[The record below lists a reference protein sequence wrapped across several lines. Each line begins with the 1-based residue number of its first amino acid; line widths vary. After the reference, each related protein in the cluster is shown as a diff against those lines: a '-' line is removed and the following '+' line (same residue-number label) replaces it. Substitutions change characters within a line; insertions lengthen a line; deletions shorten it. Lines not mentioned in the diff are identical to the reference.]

1 MPTLNLQQI
10 ADHVEGTIKGDPS
23 IHVVG
28 IAPADTAQEGFLTF
42 AENERYLEAA
52 LNSKASAI
60 LIPKGDIET
69 NKNVI
74 QVENVRVGFAKVLSL
89 LYPDNQPTPGMH
101 PSAVVAPNATVAK
114 SAYIGPH
121 CIIESGAKIGEN
133 VTLSGHVYVGTHA
146 SIDDASSIFPNVTLY
161 PSTKIGKRV
170 RIHAGAVIGSDGYG
184 YVLDQ
189 GFHRKIPQIGNV
201 IIEDDVEIGAN
212 TTIDCGA
219 LGSTRIG
226 KGTKI
231 DNLVQIGHNVQ
242 IGEHSIVIAQTGIAG
257 SSKVGNYVILAGQ
270 TGIAGH
276 ISIGDKAV
284 VAAQSG
290 VMHSIPPGEKWMGSP
305 AQPDKMA
312 KRQLISIQQLPDFL
326 RRIKRFLKS
335 NEE

>member
-1 MPTLNLQQI
+1 MPTHNIQQI
-10 ADHVEGTIKGDPS
+10 ADHVGGVLSGNPDIEI
-23 IHVVG
+23 VG

-60 LIPKGDIET
+60 LIPKGEVKTDKT
-69 NKNVI
+69 VI
-74 QVENVRVGFAKVLSL
+74 QIDNVRVGFAKVLTL
-89 LYPDNQPTPGMH
+89 LYPDNKPKPGIHPT
-101 PSAVVAPNATVAK
+101 AVVSSSATVAE
-114 SAYIGPH
+114 SAHIGPN
-121 CIIESGAKIGEN
+121 CIIEAGAVIGEGA
-133 VTLSGHVYVGTHA
+133 VLSGHVYVGTHA
-146 SIDDASSIFPNVTLY
+146 SIGDESAIFPQVTLY

-170 RIHAGAVIGSDGYG
+170 RIHAGTVIGSDGYG

-201 IIEDDVEIGAN
+201 VIEDDVEIGAN

-231 DNLVQIGHNVQ
+231 DNLVQLGHNVQ
-242 IGEHSIVIAQTGIAG
+242 VGEHSIIIAQTGIAG

-276 ISIGDKAV
+276 ISIGDKVV

-290 VMHSIPPGEKWMGSP
+290 VMHSIPEGEKWMGSP
-305 AQPDKMA
+305 AQPDKQA
-312 KRQLISIQQLPDFL
+312 KRQLISIQQLPNFL
-326 RRIKRFLKS
+326 RRIKKFLKM
-335 NEE
+335 NE